1 MDEQQIQAL
10 QQALEEFRKN
20 GELSAEAL
28 EALTKKVDPATK
40 AFNKV
45 EAALKGFANGVGRAA
60 NDLTKI
66 NGGFTNLN
74 GSIDAVSGGI
84 NEVAKNFGIAGK
96 AVGLA
101 AQAIGGYAK
110 FVMNQLNDV
119 SKMYDSLG
127 DISAIGAKG
136 VTGLKE
142 MFDTGG
148 LATANMEN
156 FAKALAA
163 NSQGIASF
171 GSGMSQGAERFKE
184 VASGLTRGRTAER
197 FLALGIGI
205 DSVTSSAAQ
214 FVSTQTRNGGMLG
227 RTNSDV
233 IRVTREYIEQLD
245 LLARM
250 TGNTRA
256 QQEEEARKSQSN
268 ARFRAVQAELNAK
281 GMNNQ
286 AIQLQLLADSLGGEV
301 GEAVRDISA
310 FGVSTTKQSAE
321 VNMLSRDLVRQVTM
335 AVRRGEMTAAQGAE
349 RIQEG
354 LAQGGKTFQN
364 TIKAV
369 GNDLA
374 GWSQALD
381 ARAMVDIR
389 DQLSEKLG
397 RRVTIEEMAADK
409 QGALLKTL
417 DKQTQEFV
425 KSRLN
430 IAESGKSVKSLQM
443 ALAMDAIPAVEGFT
457 NVIQAATE
465 KVAKLYGI
473 DMESKTDKA
482 ARIAKET
489 IAKRNAV
496 NPTAMAS
503 TATPLGATPAAPSAD
518 YISKVA
524 GLESD
529 NRNIGTQIK
538 DKHGRPVSAAFGL
551 YQITPDTYSGIRG
564 LAPAGSR
571 LKTASFEDMKKDVEL
586 QTEAMKLLTQDNARL
601 LSQRGL
607 STSDAAK
614 YMAHVLG
621 YPIAARVLE
630 ARGDADIKSIV
641 PASSIANNPKLF
653 EGVRTAGELR
663 GSFNRATG
671 GGGYQHGGITLGP
684 KSGHLELLH
693 GIEAVVPLPDGKT
706 IPVSMNVDELV
717 SRLAQLISTPANNS
731 NSASGIMSE
740 QLSRLDTLINVMQDQ
755 VSVSNK
761 ILRAQQ

>member
-1 MDEQQIQAL
+1 MNEEQLLAL
-10 QQALEEFRKN
+10 TQALEEFRKN

-28 EALTKKVDPATK
+28 AALTQKVDPATK

-45 EAALKGFANGVGRAA
+45 ESTLKSFANGIGRAA
-60 NDLTKI
+60 NDLTKV

-84 NEVAKNFGIAGK
+84 NAVAKEFGIAGK
-96 AVGLA
+96 AVGLV
-101 AQAIGGYAK
+101 AQAVGGYAK

-127 DISAIGAKG
+127 DISAIGEKG
-136 VTGLKE
+136 VTGLKQ

-163 NSQGIASF
+163 NSQGIATL
-171 GSGMSQGAERFKE
+171 GAGMSQGAEQFKDI
-184 VASGLTRGRTAER
+184 AGSLTQGRTAER
-197 FLALGIGI
+197 FLALGISI
-205 DSVTSSAAQ
+205 DSVTSSSAQ
-214 FVSTQTRNGGMLG
+214 YVAMQARNGALLG
-227 RTNSDV
+227 RTNSD
-233 IRVTREYIEQLD
+233 IARSAREYIEQTD

-256 QQEEEARKSQSN
+256 QQEEEARKSQSS
-268 ARFRAVQAELNAK
+268 ARFRAVQAELNAQ
-281 GMNNQ
+281 GMNKQ
-286 AIQLQLLADSLGGEV
+286 ADQLRLLADSLGGEV

-321 VNMLSRDLVRQVTM
+321 VNMLSRDMIRQVTM

-369 GNDLA
+369 GNDLS

-397 RRVTIEEMAADK
+397 RRVTLEELAADK

-443 ALAMDAIPAVEGFT
+443 ALALDAIPAVEGFT
-457 NVIQAATE
+457 NVIKLATD

-473 DMESKTDKA
+473 GTTPPGPKTESPLGGRRSTPAGTVGDTGLKGA
-482 ARIAKET
+482 AAKNLNPGNLRFIGQAGAVEGTGGFAKFETLDAGYEALARDLNAKLTGKSSAAALKNGAT
-489 IAKRNAV
+489 IASLIGV
-496 NPTAMAS
+496 Y
-503 TATPLGATPAAPSAD
+503 APPNENDTQA
-518 YISKVA
+518 YINNV
-524 GLESD
+524 
-529 NRNIGTQIK
+529 
-538 DKHGRPVSAAFGL
+538 
-551 YQITPDTYSGIRG
+551 
-564 LAPAGSR
+564 
-571 LKTASFEDMKKDVEL
+571 
-586 QTEAMKLLTQDNARL
+586 
-601 LSQRGL
+601 
-607 STSDAAK
+607 AK
-614 YMAHVLG
+614 YMNMDPNAPLGGDPKTLAKLMVAVLG
-621 YPIAARVLE
+621 QENL
-630 ARGDADIKSIV
+630 GDPNKVTVSQKKSIQ
-641 PASSIANNPKLF
+641 
-653 EGVRTAGELR
+653 TAVAQTLGTKDVLPLNE
-663 GSFNRATG
+663 FQTG
-671 GGGYQHGGITLGP
+671 GVAIGP
-684 KSGHLELLH
+684 KSGHVELLH

-717 SRLAQLISTPANNS
+717 SRLAQLMSTPAS
-731 NSASGIMSE
+731 GSESASGIMSA
-740 QLSRLDTLINVMQDQ
+740 QLARLDKLIDVMQDQ